1 MDIQSI
7 NDQLELLRLKE
18 LFMSD
23 IKIRSK
29 MVILICN
36 DHGEEV
42 PPYKEFCELTHC
54 TPEIAQMFGR
64 LFAMDVILTPAE
76 IKAERERLERMKND
90 EGNNRRQK
98 SRRKER
104 PA

>member
-1 MDIQSI
+1 MTPQEI

-29 MVILICN
+29 MAILLSDECAA
-36 DHGEEV
+36 EV

-54 TPEIAQMFGR
+54 TPEIATM
-64 LFAMDVILTPAE
+64 LTKVSLYDVILTRKE
-76 IKAERERLERMKND
+76 IAAERKRLEKMK
-90 EGNNRRQK
+90 Q
-98 SRRKER
+98 
-104 PA
+104 